1 MIKSTIVCNRC
12 GAEMT
17 EPWVEIRNKGDIYW
31 GRMASMHM
39 CKECAGDFMRWLG
52 GEEAQHMQD
61 LQKKNLDLQR
71 YIAEHVVTTDHTV
84 IVTTPKTAE
93 ELERYKQNDPKDEW
107 NKKGYTWS

>member
-52 GEEAQHMQD
+52 GEEAQRMED
-61 LQKKNLDLQR
+61 LLKQNMDLQR
-71 YIAEHVVTTDHTV
+71 YIAEHVVTQA
-84 IVTTPKTAE
+84 TPSTLE
-93 ELERYKQNDPKDEW
+93 ELRKYSGLDPEDEW
-107 NKKGYTWS
+107 KKKGYHWT

>member
-17 EPWVEIRNKGDIYW
+17 EPWAEIRNKGDIYW
-31 GRMASMHM
+31 GRSASMHM
-39 CKECAGDFMRWLG
+39 CKDCADDLMKWLG

-71 YIAEHVVTTDHTV
+71 YIAEHVVTQA
-84 IVTTPKTAE
+84 TPKTLE
-93 ELERYKQNDPKDEW
+93 ELRKYTWLDPDDEYK
-107 NKKGYTWS
+107 KKGYHWS